1 MVCFFFR
8 DYLKVHV
15 TPVDEPELHEHVVD
29 LQELIVSLIEIGK
42 KLNKIRYLQKESM
55 VKEK

>member
-1 MVCFFFR
+1 M
-8 DYLKVHV
+8 